1 MGVGLSLTPLPIC
14 GTLFPTMGLPSSA
27 LMWWYVPVLIVACC
41 HVCLMSLGGLLFSER
56 SQGGGIWEGGCGER
70 MERKLQL
77 DVVYERRIL
86 KR

>member
-1 MGVGLSLTPLPIC
+1 
-14 GTLFPTMGLPSSA
+14 
-27 LMWWYVPVLIVACC
+27 
-41 HVCLMSLGGLLFSER
+41 MSLGGLFFSER
-56 SQGGGIWEGGCGER
+56 SQGGGIWERGCGER